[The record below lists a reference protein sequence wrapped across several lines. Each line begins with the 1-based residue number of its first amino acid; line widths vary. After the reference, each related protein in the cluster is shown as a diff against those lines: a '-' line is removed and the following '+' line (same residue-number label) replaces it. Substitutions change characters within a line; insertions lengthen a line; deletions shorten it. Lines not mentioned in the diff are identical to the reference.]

1 MWLQK
6 KDLGI
11 SEMFADNSVYI
22 ERQGPEYHGSAKIKL
37 WFDEWNTRGTVLQW
51 DIKQFFHKENKTI
64 VEWYFKNQMKNGTV
78 EVFDGISLIEWTSN
92 NKILSLKEFGCNI
105 NTYDPY
111 EYGDKP
117 QFRDEKAGWF

>member
-1 MWLQK
+1 
-6 KDLGI
+6 
-11 SEMFADNSVYI
+11 
-22 ERQGPEYHGSAKIKL
+22 
-37 WFDEWNTRGTVLQW
+37 
-51 DIKQFFHKENKTI
+51 
-64 VEWYFKNQMKNGTV
+64 MKNGTV